1 MISFLTQKMS
11 NICQDSKYAGG
22 ISRFR
27 VRPQHLVAPDPLI
40 TAPPP
45 VTLIAVPPPHLLSS
59 VSSPNPLI
67 TANLSVL
74 FAVPNGAEN
83 VTEVVAVNGVG
94 DDLCTKR
101 QWTQLIG

>member
-1 MISFLTQKMS
+1 MS

-45 VTLIAVPPPHLLSS
+45 VTLTLIAVPPPHHLSF
-59 VSSPNPLI
+59 VSSPNLLI